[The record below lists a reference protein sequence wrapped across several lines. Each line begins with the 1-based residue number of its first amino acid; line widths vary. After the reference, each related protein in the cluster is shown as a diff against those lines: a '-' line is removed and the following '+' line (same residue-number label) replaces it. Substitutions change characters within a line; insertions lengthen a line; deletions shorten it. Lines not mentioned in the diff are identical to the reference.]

1 MEHDDHFSISYN
13 KYFSLSLFHFLL
25 PFLRSQTNEIHDKKA
40 ELPSVLTQAKDQC
53 RSRRVP
59 HRENG

>member
-40 ELPSVLTQAKDQC
+40 ELPSVLT
-53 RSRRVP
+53 
-59 HRENG
+59 